1 MTWKCDWCG
10 NNDVINKIIQR
21 TLDSC
26 RPKQMCLMQ
35 STSELIQIFISDQQ
49 HACMHEHTHT
59 HTHIHTHKCTH
70 HTYTLLTDL
79 KGNILKVTS

>member
-1 MTWKCDWCG
+1 
-10 NNDVINKIIQR
+10 
-21 TLDSC
+21 
-26 RPKQMCLMQ
+26 MQ
-35 STSELIQIFISDQQ
+35 STWELIQIFISDQQ

-79 KGNILKVTS
+79 KGNILKVTY